1 MALSQTV
8 RAVRTSTVALLDD
21 EEEQP
26 RLLRSIFKNV
36 HAEGG
41 QCKSIY
47 SWGVSSGMAENMT
60 LFQPTPEGGVPNPQL
75 SQINLFGLIKELSQL
90 TSHEFC
96 TTQFLSKN
104 GARLL
109 QIWENSTKH
118 DERAYF
124 QPTKFGVRASSILSF
139 RISSSGPNK

>member
-47 SWGVSSGMAENMT
+47 SWGVSPVMAANMT
-60 LFQPTPEGGVPNPQL
+60 LFQPTPGGGAPNPQFAL
-75 SQINLFGLIKELSQL
+75 INLFSLIKRSESAD
-90 TSHEFC
+90 
-96 TTQFLSKN
+96 KP
-104 GARLL
+104 R
-109 QIWENSTKH
+109 
-118 DERAYF
+118 
-124 QPTKFGVRASSILSF
+124 ILF
-139 RISSSGPNK
+139 FFVFIPLHLIYIINTIKCI